1 MEQSKVI
8 KKEVSREEYDKKV
21 EMAMAH
27 YEYFDRLTREEA
39 IAAAK
44 KEVASE
50 YKVKKE

>member
-27 YEYFDRLTREEA
+27 YEYFDRLERPDA